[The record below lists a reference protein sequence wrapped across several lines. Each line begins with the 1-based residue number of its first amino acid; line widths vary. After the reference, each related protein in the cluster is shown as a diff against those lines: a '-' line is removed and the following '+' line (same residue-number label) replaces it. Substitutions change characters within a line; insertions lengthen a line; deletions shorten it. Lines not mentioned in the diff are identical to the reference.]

1 MLLTFNSN
9 TKTVQRHNVNS
20 FIVFCVE
27 FWIAIECYAKTE
39 WTFLKVKNGNRLS

>member
-1 MLLTFNSN
+1 MLLTFDSN
-9 TKTVQRHNVNS
+9 TKTVQRHNVIG

-27 FWIAIECYAKTE
+27 FWVVIECSAITD